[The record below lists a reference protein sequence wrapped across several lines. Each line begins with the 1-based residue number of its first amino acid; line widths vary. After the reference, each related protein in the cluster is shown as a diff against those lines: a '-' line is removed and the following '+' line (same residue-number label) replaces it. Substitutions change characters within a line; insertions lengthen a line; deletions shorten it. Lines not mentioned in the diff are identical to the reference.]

1 MNRFVAESAN
11 LETLSQ
17 PVELYELVHDIHDVL
32 DEAGIPHAV
41 MSGLHAAVLQEAA
54 TGAPHRVTNDGDLWI
69 PDNYVEQAAEVLDTQ
84 NKGFEVSYF
93 SGTDRSIVT
102 VHRDA
107 EAELM
112 ANMDVQTPDG
122 VFAFRMTPY
131 AQANMHHGSGRWN
144 IPFVRSEDSII
155 LKALLQRTV
164 GKHDAADIQAL
175 HAVEP
180 INRHYL
186 LQRMH
191 EINLDTDTRG
201 LYERPVQQRIMPYLA
216 SLAITKAAQ
225 K

>member
-1 MNRFVAESAN
+1 MNRFAIESAS

-69 PDNYVEQAAEVLDTQ
+69 PDRYVEQAAEVLDTQ

-102 VHRDA
+102 VRRDA

-122 VFAFRMTPY
+122 VFAFRMTPFARENVRQY
-131 AQANMHHGSGRWN
+131 AGEWD
-144 IPFVRSEDSII
+144 IPFARSEDSII
-155 LKALLQRTV
+155 LKALLQRSE
-164 GKHDAADIQAL
+164 GKHDATDIQAL
-175 HAVEP
+175 HAAEP
-180 INRHYL
+180 IHTPYL
-186 LQRMH
+186 RQRMH
-191 EINLDTDTRG
+191 EINLDTDSRG
-201 LYERPVQQRIMPYLA
+201 FYERPVQQRIMPYLA
-216 SLAITKAAQ
+216 SLAVAKTAQ
-225 K
+225 R

>member
-1 MNRFVAESAN
+1 MNRFVSESAS
-11 LETLSQ
+11 LESLSQ

-54 TGAPHRVTNDGDLWI
+54 TGAPHRVTNDGDLWV
-69 PDNYVEQAAEVLDTQ
+69 PDSYVEQAAEVLDTQ

-102 VHRDA
+102 VRRDA

-122 VFAFRMTPY
+122 VFAFRMT
-131 AQANMHHGSGRWN
+131 QRVQENVHHGSGEWN

-155 LKALLQRTV
+155 LKALLQRTE
-164 GKHDAADIQAL
+164 GKHDGTDIQAL
-175 HAVEP
+175 HAAEP
-180 INRHYL
+180 IRMRYL
-186 LQRMH
+186 RQRMH
-191 EINLDTDTRG
+191 EINLDTDHHDF
-201 LYERPVQQRIMPYLA
+201 YERPVQQRIMPYLA
-216 SLAITKAAQ
+216 RLAVTKTTQ

>member
-1 MNRFVAESAN
+1 MNRFVAESAS

-69 PDNYVEQAAEVLDTQ
+69 PDSYVEQAAEVLDTQ

-102 VHRDA
+102 VNRDA

-112 ANMDVQTPDG
+112 ANMDIQTPDG
-122 VFAFRMTPY
+122 VFAFRMTQR
-131 AQANMHHGSGRWN
+131 AQENVRPSSGDWN

-155 LKALLQRTV
+155 LKALLQRTE
-164 GKHDAADIQAL
+164 GKHDGIDIQVL
-175 HAVEP
+175 HAAEP
-180 INRHYL
+180 IRMHYL
-186 LQRMH
+186 RQRMH
-191 EINLDTDTRG
+191 EINLDTNRHDF
-201 LYERPVQQRIMPYLA
+201 YERPVQQRIMPYLA
-216 SLAITKAAQ
+216 SLAITKTTR

>member
-1 MNRFVAESAN
+1 MNRFVTESAS

-17 PVELYELVHDIHDVL
+17 PVELYELVHDIHDAL
-32 DEAGIPHAV
+32 DKAGIPHAV

-69 PDNYVEQAAEVLDTQ
+69 PDSYVEQAAEVLDTQ
-84 NKGFEVSYF
+84 DKGFEVSYF

-102 VHRDA
+102 VRRDA

-122 VFAFRMTPY
+122 VFAFRMTPFAQENVRQY
-131 AQANMHHGSGRWN
+131 AGEWD

-155 LKALLQRTV
+155 LKALLQRSE
-164 GKHDAADIQAL
+164 GKHDALDIQAL

-180 INRHYL
+180 MHVPYL
-186 LQRMH
+186 RQRMH
-191 EINLDTDTRG
+191 EINLDTDRRG
-201 LYERPVQQRIMPYLA
+201 FYERPVQQRIMPYLA
-216 SLAITKAAQ
+216 SLAVTKTTQ

>member
-1 MNRFVAESAN
+1 MNRFVAESAS
-11 LETLSQ
+11 LESLSQ
-17 PVELYELVHDIHDVL
+17 PVELYELVHDIHDAL

-54 TGAPHRVTNDGDLWI
+54 TGAPHRVTNDGDLWV
-69 PDNYVEQAAEVLDTQ
+69 PDSYVEQTAEVLDTQ

-102 VHRDA
+102 VRRDA

-112 ANMDVQTPDG
+112 ANMDVQTPNG
-122 VFAFRMTPY
+122 IFAFRMTPY
-131 AQANMHHGSGRWN
+131 VQANVRHGSGEWN

-155 LKALLQRTV
+155 LKALLQRTE
-164 GKHDAADIQAL
+164 GKHDGADIQAL

-180 INRHYL
+180 VRMHYL
-186 LQRMH
+186 RKRMH
-191 EINLDTDTRG
+191 EINLDTDSRG
-201 LYERPVQQRIMPYLA
+201 FYERPVQQRIMPYLA
-216 SLAITKAAQ
+216 SLAVTKTTQ